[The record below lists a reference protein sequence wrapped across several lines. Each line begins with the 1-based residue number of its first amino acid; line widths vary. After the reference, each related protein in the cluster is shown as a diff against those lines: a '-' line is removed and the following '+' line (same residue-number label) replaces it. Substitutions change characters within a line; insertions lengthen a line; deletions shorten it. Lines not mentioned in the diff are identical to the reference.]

1 MKTFNMTALLVCT
14 AALAACATP
23 KTLVL
28 STPAVSMTN
37 NSFEP
42 GAKFTPAGDIKSQY
56 CMGDDAM
63 TSSKDESNIGFMDE
77 LVYRAQKDT
86 GAKYIAN
93 AQFFHQGNC
102 MLLEGT
108 AMK

>member
-1 MKTFNMTALLVCT
+1 MKKLNTSLIFVCMAGIT
-14 AALAACATP
+14 ACATP

-37 NSFEP
+37 NAFES
-42 GAKFTPAGDIKSQY
+42 GAKFTPVGEIKSQY
-56 CMGDDAM
+56 CMGDDAI
-63 TSSKDESNIGFMDE
+63 SSPKEDSNIGFMDE
-77 LVYRAQKDT
+77 LVMRAQRDS

-108 AMK
+108 GMK

>member
-1 MKTFNMTALLVCT
+1 MKTLNIAALIICT

-42 GAKFTPAGDIKSQY
+42 GVKFVSAGEIKSQF
-56 CMGDDAM
+56 CTGDDAI
-63 TSSKDESNIGFMDE
+63 SVSKGESNIGFMDE
-77 LVYRAQKDT
+77 LVTRAQNESH
-86 GAKYIAN
+86 AKYIAN
-93 AQFFHQGNC
+93 AQFFTQGNC